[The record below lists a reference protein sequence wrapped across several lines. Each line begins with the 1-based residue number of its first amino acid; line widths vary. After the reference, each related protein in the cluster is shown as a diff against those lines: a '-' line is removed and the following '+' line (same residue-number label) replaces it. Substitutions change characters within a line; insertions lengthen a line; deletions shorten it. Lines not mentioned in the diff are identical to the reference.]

1 MRRVWERGKDVE
13 RRGKGLL
20 LISLSLLLL
29 LLLLLSLLLLLLSLR
44 EEEEWEFDRGLAG
57 RKRVRVPS
65 VLARQAHRPWKES
78 WRAWSTS

>member
-1 MRRVWERGKDVE
+1 MRSVWERGKDVE
-13 RRGKGLL
+13 KLGRGLL

-29 LLLLLSLLLLLLSLR
+29 LLLLLWLLLLLSLG
-44 EEEEWEFDRGLAG
+44 EEGEWEFDRGLAG

-65 VLARQAHRPWKES
+65 VLARQAHRAWKES